1 MSLLTPTSATDNRY
15 CCPNL
20 NCKVVHL
27 GSCAD
32 THFTEGDELSSK
44 ERPCK
49 DCKSTKEGAKRAR
62 VKRRRHQRDDDDGE
76 GTGKGKGSAKNKKK
90 RAGDPLKPSSFQS
103 LPPAK
108 GAEDDVKIARR

>member
-1 MSLLTPTSATDNRY
+1 MVVVVRFLFLLRYNRY
-15 CCPNL
+15 CCPKP

-44 ERPCK
+44 ERPCR

-76 GTGKGKGSAKNKKK
+76 GTGEGKGKGSVKNKKK
-90 RAGDPLKPSSFQS
+90 RAGDSLKSSSFIS
-103 LPPAK
+103 A
-108 GAEDDVKIARR
+108 ASTS